1 MRVLVQRVSS
11 ASVASEGREC
21 GRIGPGLALLVGV
34 ARGDTSAQAA
44 RLAQKVLKLRIFD
57 DADGVMN
64 LPVTAVPGAGI
75 LAVSQ
80 FTLCADTAKGNRPS
94 YVRAAPPDEA
104 KPLFDAFV
112 AALRAGSPLPVG
124 TGVFRTEMDV
134 SLVNHG
140 PVTILLEDAPA
151 ASPAVP

>member
-1 MRVLVQRVSS
+1 MKVLVQRVSS
-11 ASVASEGREC
+11 ASVTSEGRET

-34 ARGDTSAQAA
+34 ARGDTPAKAA

-64 LPVTAVPGAGI
+64 LPVTDVPGAGI
-75 LAVSQ
+75 LTVSQ
-80 FTLCADTAKGNRPS
+80 FTLCAETAKGNRPS
-94 YVRAAPPDEA
+94 YINAAPPAEA
-104 KPLFDAFV
+104 QPLFDAFV
-112 AALRAGSPLPVG
+112 AALRAGSPLPVA

-140 PVTILLEDAPA
+140 PVTILLEDSPAPA
-151 ASPAVP
+151 P